1 MKKIHFI
8 ILALIIVSCKEAN
21 SDLDEDYWASQ
32 YYIYNNSSHSI
43 DLVEMHPSC
52 DSILNKYHL
61 SINDSLSILTRRANH
76 TVSPFGA
83 GDFYAIFDDTI
94 KYNCVKHDFMFCW
107 SPRHYNVESHTS
119 DLIVRTYSITDDD
132 YNKIVNILK
141 EEQ

>member
-1 MKKIHFI
+1 MKKFYLL
-8 ILALIIVSCKEAN
+8 ILALITLSCKETY
-21 SDLDEDYWASQ
+21 SDLDENYWACQ

-43 DLVEMHPSC
+43 DLVEMHPSR

-61 SINDSLSILTRRANH
+61 SVYDSLSILTRRTNH

-94 KYNCVKHDFMFCW
+94 KYNCLKHDFMFCW
-107 SPRHYNVESHTS
+107 SPRHYDVVSHTR
-119 DLIVRTYSITDDD
+119 DFVVRTYNITDDD
-132 YNKIVNILK
+132 YNKIVSILN